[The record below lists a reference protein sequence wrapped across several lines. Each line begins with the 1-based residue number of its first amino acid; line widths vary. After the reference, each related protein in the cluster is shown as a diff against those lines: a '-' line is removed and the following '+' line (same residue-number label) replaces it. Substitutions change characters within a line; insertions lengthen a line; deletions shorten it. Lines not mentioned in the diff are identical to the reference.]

1 MPLTLQQLKA
11 LDALVRTGLDV
22 SESARRAWFDALPV
36 GDDGV
41 KALLEK
47 ALFPERGVESGTFL
61 AAPSGLIFDGRDA
74 VDDAEDA
81 ERSDA
86 AVGQQIGTYTL
97 DALLGE
103 GGSASVW
110 RAHRS
115 DGGLKRSVALKLPYF
130 VGNTR
135 GWHDRVLMER
145 DILASL
151 QHPNIANIFDAGVE
165 ANGRPWLALEV
176 IDGERI
182 DTHCARTK
190 ASLDARVTLV
200 RQVAR
205 TVEYAHARGVIHRD
219 LKPANI
225 LVDQQS
231 QVKLLDFGI
240 AKLLSADAPT
250 NGEGALTQLHGRPF
264 TPDYASPE
272 QRAGAVITTGTD
284 VYALGVIL
292 YELLTG
298 LRPLTNGSNS
308 TSDVRAIAPSR
319 AAARDSTA
327 GVSESIRPDLDAVC
341 LKALHPDPQQ
351 RYATASAFADDLDR
365 YTRNEPVSAQ
375 PDSQRYRITQFVRRN
390 KLAVSAAGAVALSLI
405 GGVGVASW
413 QAREANLQRGIAE
426 TQAASALAA
435 TDDAQREK
443 RAAQESFQRAEASAA
458 VAQRASEES
467 AQARSLAEAEAARAR
482 AAESARL
489 VEALAARREA
499 QTAKATKD
507 FLVKLFETNSLDQ
520 AAAARKRALPVEALL
535 KEAVAELPKQFA
547 AQPALRAEL
556 LGVVGGLLRDL
567 HLNRDAIAALN
578 IRVSALKSLTPQ
590 PDVEIFA
597 TRYAIAAALYDTGET
612 ADAKSQLLALD
623 KELQS
628 NRDPKLQRIR
638 ANVNGTLSHLHSSA
652 YERSLALAH
661 GQRAVEL
668 SDTYSADVDSKI
680 DNLQHYAY
688 ALDVN
693 EQIEASRTAYRR
705 AIELAE
711 SEKGRDSI
719 KVAQTQLT
727 FGESLVAQNAPRLA
741 IRHLRRAIEVGVP
754 KWGEDS
760 FWASRAYEALGRS
773 LSNVG
778 EFEEAQAMYA
788 KSQIGIDNNIAHIPV
803 DTVIRNRLRYVD
815 HLLNYGD
822 PATATSI
829 LERLPAMPTDSGVG
843 RVLLPLTKGRAL
855 TETGAYEA
863 SLQHFQRFSQA
874 LASLW
879 PLESA
884 EHAHILLRI
893 ALNQSLLAKHAD
905 ADSVYD
911 GVLKRFPD
919 LTGPLG
925 KVQHIALAQK
935 ALNAYLAGDAA
946 AALKLSTPI
955 VELAIAQPVDQRR
968 PNNTHIMLLRHAIY
982 LKALGRCAE
991 ALPLLTTTSAIASKF
1006 SANSLLRAQSIAV
1019 HRECFVSV
1027 GDTKSLA
1034 GLPTS
1039 LPVDALARSGVPL
1052 HNRIGVDAIGRPVR

>member
-41 KALLEK
+41 KALLAK

-74 VDDAEDA
+74 GDDTEDA

-151 QHPNIANIFDAGVE
+151 QHPNIASIFDAGVE
-165 ANGRPWLALEV
+165 ANGRPWLALEL

-182 DTHCARTK
+182 DTHCKRTK

-205 TVEYAHARGVIHRD
+205 TIEYAHARGVIHRD

-225 LVDQQS
+225 LVDQQG

-240 AKLLSADAPT
+240 AKLLSAEAPT

-292 YELLTG
+292 YEFLTG
-298 LRPLTNGSNS
+298 VRPLTNGSNS

-390 KLAVSAAGAVALSLI
+390 KLAVSAAGAVALSLV

-443 RAAQESFQRAEASAA
+443 
-458 VAQRASEES
+458 
-467 AQARSLAEAEAARAR
+467 LG
-482 AAESARL
+482 
-489 VEALAARREA
+489 
-499 QTAKATKD
+499 
-507 FLVKLFETNSLDQ
+507 
-520 AAAARKRALPVEALL
+520 ARKLPT
-535 KEAVAELPKQFA
+535 
-547 AQPALRAEL
+547 R
-556 LGVVGGLLRDL
+556 GGKRG
-567 HLNRDAIAALN
+567 RG
-578 IRVSALKSLTPQ
+578 
-590 PDVEIFA
+590 A
-597 TRYAIAAALYDTGET
+597 TR
-612 ADAKSQLLALD
+612 
-623 KELQS
+623 
-628 NRDPKLQRIR
+628 
-638 ANVNGTLSHLHSSA
+638 V
-652 YERSLALAH
+652 
-661 GQRAVEL
+661 
-668 SDTYSADVDSKI
+668 
-680 DNLQHYAY
+680 
-688 ALDVN
+688 
-693 EQIEASRTAYRR
+693 
-705 AIELAE
+705 
-711 SEKGRDSI
+711 
-719 KVAQTQLT
+719 
-727 FGESLVAQNAPRLA
+727 
-741 IRHLRRAIEVGVP
+741 
-754 KWGEDS
+754 
-760 FWASRAYEALGRS
+760 
-773 LSNVG
+773 
-778 EFEEAQAMYA
+778 
-788 KSQIGIDNNIAHIPV
+788 
-803 DTVIRNRLRYVD
+803 
-815 HLLNYGD
+815 
-822 PATATSI
+822 
-829 LERLPAMPTDSGVG
+829 
-843 RVLLPLTKGRAL
+843 
-855 TETGAYEA
+855 
-863 SLQHFQRFSQA
+863 
-874 LASLW
+874 
-879 PLESA
+879 
-884 EHAHILLRI
+884 
-893 ALNQSLLAKHAD
+893 
-905 ADSVYD
+905 
-911 GVLKRFPD
+911 
-919 LTGPLG
+919 
-925 KVQHIALAQK
+925 
-935 ALNAYLAGDAA
+935 
-946 AALKLSTPI
+946 
-955 VELAIAQPVDQRR
+955 
-968 PNNTHIMLLRHAIY
+968 
-982 LKALGRCAE
+982 
-991 ALPLLTTTSAIASKF
+991 
-1006 SANSLLRAQSIAV
+1006 
-1019 HRECFVSV
+1019 
-1027 GDTKSLA
+1027 
-1034 GLPTS
+1034 
-1039 LPVDALARSGVPL
+1039 
-1052 HNRIGVDAIGRPVR
+1052 